1 MASTPQFDLPPAGAA
16 GTLRPGKAAASASLE
31 SGGSMARRRYQK
43 GRVFLRGQKERVW
56 VGRWREDMVQIDGS
70 VRRIERSA
78 ILGAE
83 CELKTKRLAQ
93 RRLDLILC
101 RINAPEYRPG
111 RVASIAEFAE
121 KWQAEILIHRKPS
134 TVKAAKSHLKT
145 YILPQLGKMQL
156 DELGRELQQAFAT
169 RLVGQVAR
177 KTVVNVLGTLSTML
191 TTAKEWGYI
200 CEGLRL
206 GTLALPESP
215 LRPAARFFSGE
226 EAKKIIAAATDP
238 YRTMF
243 AVAAMTGLRA
253 GEILGLTLEDID
265 FDRKVLHVR
274 RSAYCGSI
282 QTVKSKSSR
291 APLPIPD
298 ALAEMLRQFLTA
310 WRPNPAKLLFV
321 NRLGRPYNA
330 NKVVQK
336 GLWPIL
342 EVLGIDHCGLHAF
355 RHTHTSLLLDVGASP
370 TVAQAQLRHSDAR
383 ITLGVYGHVIGDSQ
397 RNAVE
402 KVAELLR
409 PDAPKLETP
418 GEWIQ

>member
-1 MASTPQFDLPPAGAA
+1 
-16 GTLRPGKAAASASLE
+16 
-31 SGGSMARRRYQK
+31 MARRRYQK

-56 VGRWREDMVQIDGS
+56 VGRWREDVVQTDGS

-83 CELKTKRLAQ
+83 RELKTKRLAQ

-101 RINAPEYRPG
+101 RINAPEFRPG

-145 YILPQLGKMQL
+145 YILPLLGKMQL
-156 DELGRELQQAFAT
+156 DELGRERQQAFAT

-200 CEGLRL
+200 YEGLKL

-215 LRPAARFFSGE
+215 LRPTAGFFSGE
-226 EAKKIIAAATDP
+226 EAKKIIASANDP

-243 AVAAMTGLRA
+243 AIAAMTGLRA
-253 GEILGLTLEDID
+253 GEILGLMLEDID
-265 FDRKVLHVR
+265 FDRKMLHVR

-298 ALAEMLRQFLTA
+298 ALAEMLRQFLTS
-310 WRPNPAKLLFV
+310 WRPNPAKLLFA
-321 NRLGRPYNA
+321 NRLGRPFNA

-342 EVLGIDHCGLHAF
+342 EELGIDHCGLHAF

-409 PDAPKLETP
+409 PDAPNLETT
-418 GEWIQ
+418 GEWIR

>member
-1 MASTPQFDLPPAGAA
+1 MASAAKFDLIDTDLAR
-16 GTLRPGKAAASASLE
+16 TLRAGKAAASAGLE
-31 SGGSMARRRYQK
+31 TGGSMARRRYQK
-43 GRVFLRGQKERVW
+43 GRVFLRGQKEHVW
-56 VGRWREDMVQIDGS
+56 VGRWREDMVGADGA

-83 CELKTKRLAQ
+83 RELKTKRLAQ

-134 TVKAAKSHLKT
+134 TVRAAKSHLKT

-156 DELGRELQQAFAT
+156 DDLGRERQQAFAT
-169 RLVGQVAR
+169 RLVSKVSR
-177 KTVVNVLGTLSTML
+177 KTVVNILGTLSTML

-200 CEGLRL
+200 CEAVKL
-206 GTLALPESP
+206 GALALPESP

-226 EAKKIIAAATDP
+226 EAKKIIAAASNP

-243 AVAAMTGLRA
+243 AIAAMTGLRA
-253 GEILGLTLEDID
+253 GEILGLMLDDID
-265 FDRKVLHVR
+265 FDRRVLHIER
-274 RSAYCGSI
+274 AAWCGHI

-291 APLPIPD
+291 APLPMPD
-298 ALAEMLRQFLTA
+298 ALVEIVRQYLTT
-310 WRPNPAKLLFV
+310 WRPNPAKLLFA
-321 NRLGRPYNA
+321 NRLGRPFNA

-342 EVLGIDHCGLHAF
+342 EKLGIEHCGLHAF
-355 RHTHTSLLLDVGASP
+355 RHTHTSLLLEVGASP

-402 KVAELLR
+402 RVAQILR
-409 PDAPKLETP
+409 PDAPKLEAS

>member
-1 MASTPQFDLPPAGAA
+1 
-16 GTLRPGKAAASASLE
+16 
-31 SGGSMARRRYQK
+31 MARRRYQK

-56 VGRWREDMVQIDGS
+56 VGRWREDMVQSDGS

-78 ILGAE
+78 ILGAQH
-83 CELKTKRLAQ
+83 ELKTKRLAQ

-134 TVKAAKSHLKT
+134 TVRAAKSHLRT

-156 DELGRELQQAFAT
+156 NELGKERQQAFAT
-169 RLVGQVAR
+169 RLVSQVAR
-177 KTVVNVLGTLSTML
+177 KTVVNILGTLSTML
-191 TTAKEWGYI
+191 TTAKEWGYV
-200 CEGLRL
+200 CEGLKL
-206 GTLALPESP
+206 GSLALPETP
-215 LRPAARFFSGE
+215 LRPAARFYSGE
-226 EAKKIIAAATDP
+226 EAKKIIDAAHDP

-243 AVAAMTGLRA
+243 AIAAMTGLRA
-253 GEILGLTLEDID
+253 GEILGLMLEDID
-265 FDRKVLHVR
+265 LDRKVLHIR
-274 RSAYCGSI
+274 RSVWCGTV

-291 APLPIPD
+291 APLPMPQP
-298 ALAEMLRQFLTA
+298 LAEIIRGFLAA
-310 WRPNPAKLLFV
+310 WRPNSTKLLFT

-342 EVLGIDHCGLHAF
+342 EKLGIEHCGLHAF
-355 RHTHTSLLLDVGASP
+355 RHTHTSLLLEVGASP

-383 ITLGVYGHVIGDSQ
+383 NALGVYGHVIGDSQ

-402 KVAELLR
+402 RVAQILR
-409 PDAPKLETP
+409 PDAPKVETS

>member
-1 MASTPQFDLPPAGAA
+1 
-16 GTLRPGKAAASASLE
+16 
-31 SGGSMARRRYQK
+31 MARRRYQK

-56 VGRWREDMVQIDGS
+56 VGRWREDMVQIDGT
-70 VRRIERSA
+70 VRRVERSA
-78 ILGAE
+78 VLGAQH
-83 CELKTKRLAQ
+83 ELKTKPLA
-93 RRLDLILC
+93 RRQLDLILC

-111 RVASIAEFAE
+111 RVASVADFAE

-145 YILPQLGKMQL
+145 YILPQLGRMQL
-156 DELGRELQQAFAT
+156 DELGREKQQAFAT
-169 RLVGQVAR
+169 RLVGKVAR

-200 CEGLRL
+200 CEGLKL
-206 GTLALPESP
+206 GSLALPESP

-226 EAKKIIAAATDP
+226 EAKKIIDAASDP
-238 YRTMF
+238 YRLMF

-253 GEILGLTLEDID
+253 GEILGLMLEDID
-265 FDRKVLHVR
+265 FDRKVLHIQ
-274 RSAYCGSI
+274 RSVWCGNV
-282 QTVKSKSSR
+282 QTVKSRSSR
-291 APLPIPD
+291 APLPMPD
-298 ALAEMLRQFLTA
+298 ELADMLRQYLTT
-310 WRPNPAKLLFV
+310 WRPNPAKLLFA
-321 NRLGRPYNA
+321 NRLGRPFNA

-342 EVLGIDHCGLHAF
+342 KKLGIEHCGLHAF
-355 RHTHTSLLLDVGASP
+355 RHTHTSLLFEVGASP

-383 ITLGVYGHVIGDSQ
+383 ITLGVYGHTIGDSQ

-402 KVAELLR
+402 RVARILR
-409 PDAPKLETP
+409 PDAPKLETS

>member
-1 MASTPQFDLPPAGAA
+1 
-16 GTLRPGKAAASASLE
+16 
-31 SGGSMARRRYQK
+31 MARRRYQK

-156 DELGRELQQAFAT
+156 DELGRERQQAFAT
-169 RLVGQVAR
+169 RLVSQVAR

-200 CEGLRL
+200 CEGLKL

-226 EAKKIIAAATDP
+226 EAKKIIAAAADP

-253 GEILGLTLEDID
+253 GEILGLMLEDID

-298 ALAEMLRQFLTA
+298 ALAEILRQYLTV

-342 EVLGIDHCGLHAF
+342 EKLGIDHCGLHAF

-370 TVAQAQLRHSDAR
+370 AVAQAQLRHSDAR
-383 ITLGVYGHVIGDSQ
+383 ITLGVYGHAIGDSQ
-397 RNAVE
+397 RSAVE
-402 KVAELLR
+402 RVAQILR
-409 PDAPKLETP
+409 PDAPKLETT

>member
-1 MASTPQFDLPPAGAA
+1 MAQ
-16 GTLRPGKAAASASLE
+16 
-31 SGGSMARRRYQK
+31 RRYQK
-43 GRVFLRGQKERVW
+43 GRVFLRGKREPVW
-56 VGRWREDMVQIDGS
+56 VGRWREDRALENGGVE
-70 VRRIERSA
+70 RIEKA
-78 ILGAE
+78 TILGTGR
-83 CELKTKRLAQ
+83 ELKTKRLAQ

-134 TVKAAKSHLKT
+134 TVRAAKSHLKT

-156 DELGRELQQAFAT
+156 DELGRERQQAFAT
-169 RLVGQVAR
+169 RLVSKVSR
-177 KTVVNVLGTLSTML
+177 KTVVNILGTLSTMI

-200 CEGLRL
+200 CEAVKL
-206 GTLALPESP
+206 GALALPESP

-226 EAKKIIAAATDP
+226 EAKKIIAAAGNP

-243 AVAAMTGLRA
+243 AIAAMTGLRA
-253 GEILGLTLEDID
+253 GEILGLMLEDVD
-265 FDRKVLHVR
+265 FERRVLHIQR
-274 RSAYCGSI
+274 AAWCGHV

-291 APLPIPD
+291 APLPLPD
-298 ALAEMLRQFLTA
+298 ALAEILRQYLTT
-310 WRPNPAKLLFV
+310 WRPNAAKLLFA
-321 NRLGRPYNA
+321 NRLGRPFNA

-342 EVLGIDHCGLHAF
+342 EKLGIEHCGLHAF
-355 RHTHTSLLLDVGASP
+355 RHTHTSLLLEVGASP

-402 KVAELLR
+402 RVAQILR
-409 PDAPKLETP
+409 PDAPKLETS

>member
-1 MASTPQFDLPPAGAA
+1 
-16 GTLRPGKAAASASLE
+16 
-31 SGGSMARRRYQK
+31 MARRRYQK
-43 GRVFLRGQKERVW
+43 GRVFLRGSKKVVW
-56 VGRWREDMVQIDGS
+56 VGRWREDLVFTDGT
-70 VRRIERSA
+70 VRRVERSV
-78 ILGAE
+78 IFGDE
-83 CELKTKRLAQ
+83 RELKTKRLAQ
-93 RRLDLILC
+93 RRLDLTLA
-101 RINAPEYRPG
+101 RINSPDYRPG

-134 TVKAAKSHLKT
+134 TVKAAKSHLKI
-145 YILPQLGKMQL
+145 YILPHLGSMQL

-169 RLVGQVAR
+169 RLVTKVSR
-177 KTVVNVLGTLSTML
+177 KTVVNILGTLSTML
-191 TTAKEWGYI
+191 TTAKAWGYI
-200 CEGLRL
+200 TESVKL

-215 LRPAARFFSGE
+215 LRSGARFFSGE
-226 EAKKIIAAATDP
+226 EAKKIIEAAGDP

-253 GEILGLTLEDID
+253 GEILGLMLEDID

-274 RSAYCGSI
+274 RSAYCGRI

-291 APLPIPD
+291 APLPMPD
-298 ALAEMLRQFLTA
+298 ALTEMLRQYLTA
-310 WRPNPAKLLFV
+310 WRPNPANLLFS

-342 EVLGIDHCGLHAF
+342 VKLGIEHCGLHAF
-355 RHTHTSLLLDVGASP
+355 RHTHTSLLLEVGASP

-397 RNAVE
+397 RKAVE
-402 KVAELLR
+402 RVAQILR
-409 PDAPKLETP
+409 PDAPKLETT

>member
-1 MASTPQFDLPPAGAA
+1 
-16 GTLRPGKAAASASLE
+16 
-31 SGGSMARRRYQK
+31 MARRRYQK
-43 GRVFLRGQKERVW
+43 GRVFLRGTKKRVW
-56 VGRWREDMVQIDGS
+56 VGRWREDLALADGS
-70 VRRIERSA
+70 VRRVERSA
-78 ILGAE
+78 ILGDE
-83 CELKTKRLAQ
+83 RELKTKRLAQ
-93 RRLDLILC
+93 RRLDLTLA

-134 TVKAAKSHLKT
+134 TVKAAKSHLKI
-145 YILPQLGKMQL
+145 YILPQLGRMQL
-156 DELGRELQQAFAT
+156 GELGRELQQAFAT
-169 RLVGQVAR
+169 RLVSKVSR
-177 KTVVNVLGTLSTML
+177 KTVVNILGTLSTML

-200 CEGLRL
+200 SESVKL
-206 GTLALPESP
+206 GSLALPESP

-253 GEILGLTLEDID
+253 GEILGLMLEDID
-265 FDRKVLHVR
+265 FDRRVLHVR
-274 RSAYCGSI
+274 RSAYCGRV

-291 APLPIPD
+291 APLPLPD
-298 ALAEMLRQFLTA
+298 ALAEILRQHLAA
-310 WRPNPAKLLFV
+310 WRPNSAKLLFA

-342 EVLGIDHCGLHAF
+342 ERLGIEHCGLHAF
-355 RHTHTSLLLDVGASP
+355 RHTHTSLLLEVGASP

-402 KVAELLR
+402 RVAQILR
-409 PDAPKLETP
+409 PDAPKLETS